1 MTSYSVPVPVE
12 MASDTATIR
21 SPSSLSAPLWAAR
34 YAWREGRSL
43 GSEAGLKGGSA
54 PIADG
59 KRGVREDTARSGI
72 YRLGAGWIRLAV
84 RIPELH
90 SQGFDDVELC
100 RRRRFSRGYSA
111 LRCNHAAS
119 RGRGGGGLR
128 LKSERL
134 QLRYGP
140 LRSDGPFR
148 SLHLVGRCGHRTR
161 QASPSQRSTSDE
173 DVSQVS
179 RDNRKI
185 GGASTRGGP
194 QPGPPRCEVL
204 RGLTESDR
212 RARQRHPRACT
223 VGQCGGQRSNC
234 SCVRAV

>member
-134 QLRYGP
+134 QQRYGP

-173 DVSQVS
+173 VSQCPEIIVL
-179 RDNRKI
+179 I
-185 GGASTRGGP
+185 MGGGFNKRGTSAWSP
-194 QPGPPRCEVL
+194 
-204 RGLTESDR
+204 
-212 RARQRHPRACT
+212 
-223 VGQCGGQRSNC
+223 
-234 SCVRAV
+234 AV

>member
-134 QLRYGP
+134 QQRYGP

-161 QASPSQRSTSDE
+161 RSKPVAAKHERRS
-173 DVSQVS
+173 VAVS
-179 RDNRKI
+179 RDNRKM
-185 GGASTRGGP
+185 GGLNKRGGLSMV
-194 QPGPPRCEVL
+194 PRGVKC
-204 RGLTESDR
+204 
-212 RARQRHPRACT
+212 
-223 VGQCGGQRSNC
+223 
-234 SCVRAV
+234 CVA

>member
-1 MTSYSVPVPVE
+1 
-12 MASDTATIR
+12 
-21 SPSSLSAPLWAAR
+21 LSAPLWAAR

-134 QLRYGP
+134 QQRYGP

-161 QASPSQRSTSDE
+161 AEGSPSQRSTSDE
-173 DVSQVS
+173 VSQCPE
-179 RDNRKI
+179 
-185 GGASTRGGP
+185 GGLQQEGDLSA
-194 QPGPPRCEVL
+194 QPVPPR
-204 RGLTESDR
+204 
-212 RARQRHPRACT
+212 
-223 VGQCGGQRSNC
+223 
-234 SCVRAV
+234 